1 MKKVEQIYTT
11 VNHVCLN
18 VVRED
23 EECGWTKGKLQQW
36 CGQLWYARQWSEKP
50 VHKFCLGFAW
60 GNRTSSAEG
69 NRTVT
74 AGRRLKVNKI
84 QHWFSEENYVGMNIW
99 TYFVNSEEKKNLVLW
114 KKSFSDKD
122 LFNFINLVISL
133 TAELCIIICKMKCKY
148 QTYNLL

>member
-36 CGQLWYARQWSEKP
+36 CGQLWYAMQWSEKP

-60 GNRTSSAEG
+60 GNRTSSGEV
-69 NRTVT
+69 NRTAT
-74 AGRRLKVNKI
+74 AGRSLKVNKI

-99 TYFVNSEEKKNLVLW
+99 TYFVNSEEKDLVLW
-114 KKSFSDKD
+114 KNSFSDKY
-122 LFNFINLVISL
+122 LSNFINLVMSL
-133 TAELCIIICKMKCKY
+133 KAKLCIFICKMRSKY
-148 QTYNLL
+148 QTNNVL